1 MRWMSWGVM
10 IVVLAAGF
18 ARPAG
23 AIDTMGIGAQPC
35 RVFLAEQDG
44 PRHNEFLAWILGYLS
59 GLAVERNQDILADQ
73 TADTVMTRAVELC
86 RRDPEQY
93 LDDVLDDF

>member
-1 MRWMSWGVM
+1 MSVAF
-10 IVVLAAGF
+10 VVVVVAMGF
-18 ARPAG
+18 AGRAG

-44 PRHNEFLAWILGYLS
+44 PRRNEFMAWILGYLS
-59 GLAVERNQDILADQ
+59 GLAVERNQDMLADQ
-73 TADTVMTRAVELC
+73 TADSVMARATELC